1 MLYVDVVSESGDEVK
16 QAPGL
21 LVVMILKSDP
31 QFRVLGKLVKYV
43 AQNTKAN
50 IQFKTLYIQ
59 GFKDIAMVKHYCTLA
74 SEYTNTIF

>member
-1 MLYVDVVSESGDEVK
+1 MLYVDVVSGSGDEVK

-43 AQNTKAN
+43 AQNTKYP
-50 IQFKTLYIQ
+50 IQNTVHSGIQRYCHGETLLHI
-59 GFKDIAMVKHYCTLA
+59 G
-74 SEYTNTIF
+74 